1 MFMKAILETL
11 ISKRMTEFGMFK
23 FLKLFGV
30 LQKNQRN
37 N

>member
-1 MFMKAILETL
+1 L

-37 N
+37 NWHHLEESAF